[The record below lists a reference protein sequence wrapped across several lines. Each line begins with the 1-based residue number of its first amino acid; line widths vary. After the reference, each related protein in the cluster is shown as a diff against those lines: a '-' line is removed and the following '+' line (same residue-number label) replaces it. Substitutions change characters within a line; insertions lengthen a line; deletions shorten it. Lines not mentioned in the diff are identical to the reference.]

1 MFIGLEV
8 AEVSWIYLNF
18 EWRPRSLE
26 KVTTNFSCRGQ
37 LGVRF
42 FLDTFESYSE
52 RELKTIPVSLQ
63 FLASKSIAPVKRC
76 VYRKNFKLRKI
87 IELAEE
93 IHIEQSVWHPA

>member
-1 MFIGLEV
+1 MRTEALEIFRKRI
-8 AEVSWIYLNF
+8 ADGTLN
-18 EWRPRSLE
+18 RVQACLRQ
-26 KVTTNFSCRGQ
+26 KVFS
-37 LGVRF
+37 
-42 FLDTFESYSE
+42 
-52 RELKTIPVSLQ
+52 VSLQ

>member
-1 MFIGLEV
+1 MNLRLPIQ
-8 AEVSWIYLNF
+8 VSVNF
-18 EWRPRSLE
+18 HLHSSVDGCYEIAASGQPSWV
-26 KVTTNFSCRGQ
+26 KV
-37 LGVRF
+37 
-42 FLDTFESYSE
+42 
-52 RELKTIPVSLQ
+52 IPVSLQ